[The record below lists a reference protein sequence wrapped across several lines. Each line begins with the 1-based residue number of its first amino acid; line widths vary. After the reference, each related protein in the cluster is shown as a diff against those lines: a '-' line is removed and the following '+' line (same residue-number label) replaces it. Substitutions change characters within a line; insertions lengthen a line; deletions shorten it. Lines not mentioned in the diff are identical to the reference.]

1 MDPHDVASAWQEI
14 FQTIIHIRERNA
26 DSAST
31 HHSGPNNNGASHAKG
46 KSVSSSPYTNI
57 THNTTYKNR
66 VFRYGPDGSHSICAT
81 GDAHITFDYCT
92 FIGQKNTNDFFLL
105 AQHNSHIEFRNCT
118 FISCNS
124 FCQLSNSCK
133 VTFLNCE
140 FENCLDTVVE
150 TQPFSNARL
159 ILRGCTW
166 RITEKNCSDGTSES
180 IAFYACSEEPMVFDA
195 CHFEQ
200 LAPTSKHFRLIQAE
214 EETNIYYKACR
225 FSSITFPIHATAM
238 IGCTFE
244 SCRCRLITN
253 TRQWSPLPA
262 LIENCTFSNCNTCI
276 CAGFRT
282 EVNQCLFSECSGN
295 LIRSNHPLGGVR
307 IMDCGFVRCSSSDSV
322 PHSLI
327 AIDRRCVSTSKIN
340 KVSNCYFEDCR
351 YKNGPI
357 IGSLSITDKG
367 YVGIIVGCRFIG
379 CPDGASSV
387 IGGVA
392 QTDNYFGSFSNG
404 DVGHYVRQY
413 DKFIISNCT
422 VDGEMLNR
430 SVSKTR
436 YDTYDEFKFS
446 ANLAAIRRKIKE
458 CSQ

>member
-1 MDPHDVASAWQEI
+1 MDPHNVASAWQEI
-14 FQTIIHIRERNA
+14 FQTIIRIRERNA
-26 DSAST
+26 AST
-31 HHSGPNNNGASHAKG
+31 PTQPSGPDHNCASHAKG
-46 KSVSSSPYTNI
+46 KSSSFHSDTNI

-66 VFRYGPDGSHSICAT
+66 VFRYGPDGSHSIYAT
-81 GDAHITFDYCT
+81 DDAHITFGYCT
-92 FIGQKNTNDFFLL
+92 FIGQKIANDFFLL
-105 AQHNSHIEFRNCT
+105 AQHNSRIEFRNCT

-140 FENCLDTVVE
+140 FEDCLDSVVE

-200 LAPTSKHFRLIQAE
+200 HAPVPKHFRLVQAE
-214 EETNIYYKACR
+214 EETNIYYRDCS
-225 FSSITFPIHATAM
+225 FSGITFPVLTTAM
-238 IGCTFE
+238 IACTFE
-244 SCRCRLITN
+244 NCCCSIITN
-253 TRQWSPLPA
+253 ARQWSPLPA
-262 LIENCTFSNCNTCI
+262 LIENCTFSKCSTSI

-307 IMDCGFVRCSSSDSV
+307 VMDCGFVRCSSSDSE
-322 PHSLI
+322 PSPII

-340 KVSNCYFEDCR
+340 KVSNCYFEDCC
-351 YKNGPI
+351 YQNEPI

-367 YVGIIVGCRFIG
+367 YVGIIVGCMFIK
-379 CPDGASSV
+379 CTNDASSV
-387 IGGVA
+387 IEDVA
-392 QTDNYFGSFSNG
+392 RTDNYFGSFSSS
-404 DVGHYVRQY
+404 DIGHYVRQY

-430 SVSKTR
+430 SISKTQ
-436 YDTYDEFKFS
+436 YDTYDEFKYS
-446 ANLAAIRRKIKE
+446 ANLAAIRRKLKE
-458 CSQ
+458 CS